1 MPAEVKAK
9 KLCYES
15 QRNSLDF
22 LVNVSGV
29 RYNTHMTNELISS
42 KYTFVC
48 DPGECD
54 SLIELTSSDGFGF
67 PSGVTKLTCPCGR
80 ETTLLSVEHATIAP
94 STQTKEDKMETTTDN
109 HYMTREF
116 LETQF
121 AENKARITQ
130 LEEHVQRVT
139 QRDFA
144 TASILNKI
152 RDNMKEFT
160 LEGLDSDDISE
171 GQAEEIAS
179 ICGFELTN
187 EFELEVTVQY
197 SITVNARDEE
207 SAHNLIHDID
217 FDSVSYPEGVTWLS
231 SSVDRIDG

>member
-1 MPAEVKAK
+1 
-9 KLCYES
+9 
-15 QRNSLDF
+15 
-22 LVNVSGV
+22 
-29 RYNTHMTNELISS
+29 MTNELISS

-48 DPGECD
+48 DPDECD
-54 SLIELTSSDGFGF
+54 CLIELTSSDGFGF

-94 STQTKEDKMETTTDN
+94 STQTKEEKMETTVTEAQVGIDILN
-109 HYMTREF
+109 
-116 LETQF
+116 
-121 AENKARITQ
+121 ARITQ

-139 QRDFA
+139 QRDFT

-160 LEGLDSDDISE
+160 LEGLDDDSITE
-171 GQAEEIAS
+171 YQAEEIAS

-187 EFELEVTVQY
+187 EFELEVSVQY

-217 FDSVSYPEGVTWLS
+217 FDSVSYPEGVTWVS
-231 SSVDRIDG
+231 SSVDRIEG

>member
-1 MPAEVKAK
+1 
-9 KLCYES
+9 
-15 QRNSLDF
+15 
-22 LVNVSGV
+22 
-29 RYNTHMTNELISS
+29 MTNELISS

-67 PSGVTKLTCPCGR
+67 PSGVTRLTCPCGR
-80 ETTLLSVEHATIAP
+80 ETTLLSVEHATITP
-94 STQTKEDKMETTTDN
+94 SNQTKEDKVEITTDN

-139 QRDFA
+139 QRDFS
-144 TASILNKI
+144 TSSELNKL

-160 LEGLDSDDISE
+160 LEGLDDDSITE
-171 GQAEEIAS
+171 YQAEEIAS

-217 FDSVSYPEGVTWLS
+217 FDSVSYPDGVEYLS
-231 SSVDRIDG
+231 SSVDRIEG

>member
-1 MPAEVKAK
+1 MT
-9 KLCYES
+9 
-15 QRNSLDF
+15 D
-22 LVNVSGV
+22 LV
-29 RYNTHMTNELISS
+29 SS

-48 DPGECD
+48 DPDECD

-67 PSGVTKLTCPCGR
+67 PSGVTRLTCPCGR
-80 ETTLLSVEHATIAP
+80 ETTLLSVEHATIQP
-94 STQTKEDKMETTTDN
+94 TTTKGNEMTTTTDN

-116 LETQF
+116 LETQLV
-121 AENKARITQ
+121 ENKARITQ

-139 QRDFA
+139 QRDFSTMA
-144 TASILNKI
+144 ELSKI

-160 LEGLDSDDISE
+160 LEGLDDDSISE

-217 FDSVSYPEGVTWLS
+217 FDSVSYPDGVEYLS
-231 SSVDRIDG
+231 SSVDRIDS

>member
-1 MPAEVKAK
+1 M
-9 KLCYES
+9 
-15 QRNSLDF
+15 RW
-22 LVNVSGV
+22 
-29 RYNTHMTNELISS
+29 T

-48 DPGECD
+48 DPDECD
-54 SLIELTSSDGFGF
+54 TLIELTCNDFGF
-67 PSGVTKLTCPCGR
+67 PSGVMQVTCPCGR
-80 ETTLLSVEHATIAP
+80 SCQILSVEDATIP
-94 STQTKEDKMETTTDN
+94 PINQTKEEKMITTDN

-116 LETQF
+116 LESELVTSK
-121 AENKARITQ
+121 ERIKG
-130 LEEHVQRVT
+130 LEEHIQRVT
-139 QRDFA
+139 QRDFNTSA
-144 TASILNKI
+144 ELNLM

-160 LEGLDSDDISE
+160 LEGLDDDSISE

-217 FDSVSYPEGVTWLS
+217 FDSVSYPDGVEYLS
-231 SSVDRIDG
+231 SSVDRIDS

>member
-1 MPAEVKAK
+1 MT
-9 KLCYES
+9 
-15 QRNSLDF
+15 D
-22 LVNVSGV
+22 LV
-29 RYNTHMTNELISS
+29 SS

-48 DPGECD
+48 DPNECD

-67 PSGVTKLTCPCGR
+67 PSGVTELTCPCGR
-80 ETTLLSVEHATIAP
+80 KTTLLSVEHATLP
-94 STQTKEDKMETTTDN
+94 TTNQTKEEKMETTIT
-109 HYMTREF
+109 
-116 LETQF
+116 ETQVGIDILT
-121 AENKARITQ
+121 ARIKQ

-139 QRDFA
+139 QRDFSTSA
-144 TASILNKI
+144 ELNLM

-160 LEGLDSDDISE
+160 LEGLDDDSISE

-217 FDSVSYPEGVTWLS
+217 FDSVSYPDGVDYLS
-231 SSVDRIDG
+231 SSVDRIEG